1 MDAQNII
8 VDIIIS
14 NSYWIYAVS
23 NNRKDALDVNKVR
36 PITRKDS
43 VYYFNPWGLTNQSN
57 DFLQLCV
64 LDSAVQADMRNNE
77 SAK

>member
-1 MDAQNII
+1 MDTQNII
-8 VDIIIS
+8 VDIIVS

-36 PITRKDS
+36 AIARKDS

-57 DFLQLCV
+57 DSLQLCV